1 MCMARSVAES
11 GARRACYATAML
23 PPTLQALLLVW
34 LGLNAVVACVYGYDK
49 WQAKG
54 GGRRV
59 PERTLLGLA
68 LLGGAAGALVGM
80 RVTRH
85 KTRKAAFRYG
95 VPLCLLLQ
103 AGALGAWLSLS

>member
-1 MCMARSVAES
+1 
-11 GARRACYATAML
+11 ML
-23 PPTLQALLLVW
+23 PTTLQALLLVW

-49 WQAKG
+49 WQAKR

-59 PERTLLGLA
+59 RERTLLWLA
-68 LLGGAAGALVGM
+68 FLGGAAGALLGM
-80 RVTRH
+80 QVSRH

-103 AGALGAWLSLS
+103 AGGAVGTWLSLR